1 MRILSFA
8 KRKEGSIRVQAQVV
22 GHTRWLQVGRGRQG
36 PIEVTFHQPQRTDK
50 TLALDETT
58 GETIFVRSQ
67 QAEKKSG
74 NFHAVDFPKL
84 SPGEVRKK
92 IDVANVSGGQVQN
105 IRGSSR
111 ENWPIGEKRDPEFTL
126 KKLALGG
133 FKTNLGD
140 RYQRRLKAL
149 DRLKKKRDDAK
160 KRNIQESNNGI
171 PF

>member
-1 MRILSFA
+1 MSWWRNLS
-8 KRKEGSIRVQAQVV
+8 
-22 GHTRWLQVGRGRQG
+22 L
-36 PIEVTFHQPQRTDK
+36 K
-50 TLALDETT
+50 TKII
-58 GETIFVRSQ
+58 TIFFVVAVFGAVLIGYSAYQGSRSRGLGIKMSGP
-67 QAEKKSG
+67 EKVLIG
-74 NFHAVDFPKL
+74 VPFEF
-84 SPGEVRKK
+84 E

-149 DRLKKKRDDAK
+149 DRLKKKREEAK
-160 KRNIQESNNGI
+160 KRSKQESNDGI